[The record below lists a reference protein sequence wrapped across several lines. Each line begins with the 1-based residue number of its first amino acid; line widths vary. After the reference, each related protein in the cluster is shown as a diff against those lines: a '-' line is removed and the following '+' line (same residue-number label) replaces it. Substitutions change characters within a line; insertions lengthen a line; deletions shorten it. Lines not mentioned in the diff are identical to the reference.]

1 MEPSLPMEVQ
11 ISLMLIRTWPD
22 SINPCNSPNSSA
34 LLPVLTSRS
43 AEAQPAS
50 LIMAVRGC
58 ILPGQLRDRKT
69 LRTCKLFS
77 NWTTMP
83 NLSQMMRIRSWRTN
97 LSRSHQCLQHLGYV
111 RKNWDIRPK
120 GIPKIIYPC
129 GSLRTSQANKHRY
142 RKMTSL
148 WALLVLSY
156 YTYSPPILGW
166 HLNQG
171 ISRNALAFRASRIN
185 VRKSLLNWLKSRR

>member
-22 SINPCNSPNSSA
+22 SINPCNSPNTSA

-58 ILPGQLRDRKT
+58 ILPGQLRDWKT

-129 GSLRTSQANKHRY
+129 GSLRTSRANKHRY

>member
-1 MEPSLPMEVQ
+1 
-11 ISLMLIRTWPD
+11 MLIRIRTWLD
-22 SINPCNSPNSSA
+22 SINPYNSLNTSA

-58 ILPGQLRDRKT
+58 ILPGQLRDCKT
-69 LRTCKLFS
+69 PRTWIRTCKLVRQ
-77 NWTTMP
+77 WTTMP
-83 NLSQMMRIRSWRTN
+83 NLSQMLRIRSWRTN
-97 LSRSHQCLQHLGYV
+97 LSRYHQCLQHLGYV

-166 HLNQG
+166 HLNQD
-171 ISRNALAFRASRIN
+171 ISPNALAFRASRIN
-185 VRKSLLNWLKSRR
+185 VRKSLQNWPKSRR